1 MRDTLEYL
9 MAVLIVEGLGAD
21 GTISEDEL
29 DRIYD
34 RVIPRIARSLDFD
47 TIAVRDAFEIY
58 FHEDYHNIP
67 DGELDDLVQDAVDAM
82 DKEFEVEELR
92 EFISIIKSA
101 TDFNLFSSANKN
113 YIDFLREEWEV

>member
-47 TIAVRDAFEIY
+47 TIAVRDAFEI
-58 FHEDYHNIP
+58 
-67 DGELDDLVQDAVDAM
+67 
-82 DKEFEVEELR
+82 
-92 EFISIIKSA
+92 
-101 TDFNLFSSANKN
+101 
-113 YIDFLREEWEV
+113 